1 MKENKVEFK
10 EIIEIF
16 INRTISDLNSERE
29 VPKINIVF
37 KEEAFDLFY
46 YVMNNPFQNDEELIP
61 NLNEKDIQTLKKQN
75 DINCPTIY
83 VKDHMKFFHYLT
95 EIVNNQTK
103 LYTRYKDYRDARALS
118 IKLMKIIW
126 LRMGV
131 SDFNNVEE
139 FLKKQLEFIK
149 NDIFNN
155 YRNELTIENFQ
166 GYNITAQAK
175 INKLYDETPLGMFFK
190 IYDKDNKSYH
200 SLPHI
205 FYGIENDTCYIY
217 AVQNDRNRIKIPKI
231 ERLLYKLNKGIENPN
246 VHPSMVLS
254 IMLFINIL
262 KENGI
267 TKIKIPTLQVLSYK
281 YHEIL
286 SNNEK
291 TEFHKKWDELT
302 LNSLKYFSESEQEDI
317 LNDYEIEKS
326 WYDKIV
332 DKEDVISKLKTEN
345 LINLIYRIV
354 ENDDSLNLINDID
367 IDDSLIVK
375 IKNKNIKF

>member
-1 MKENKVEFK
+1 MRENKVEFK

-16 INRTISDLNSERE
+16 INRTLSDLNSETE

-37 KEEAFDLFY
+37 KDEAFDLFY
-46 YVMNNPFQNDEELIP
+46 YVMNNPFQTGESWIP
-61 NLNEKDIQTLKKQN
+61 NIKEKDIQALKKQY
-75 DINCPTIY
+75 DKNCPTIY

-95 EIVNNQTK
+95 EIVNNQAK

-131 SDFNNVEE
+131 NDFNNVEE
-139 FLKKQLEFIK
+139 FLERQLEFLK

-155 YRNELTIENFQ
+155 YKNELTIENFY
-166 GYNITAQAK
+166 GYNVTVQAN
-175 INKLYDETPLGMFFK
+175 INNLYDETPLGLNFK
-190 IYDKDNKSYH
+190 IYDQDNNSYH

-217 AVQNDRNRIKIPKI
+217 AVQNDRERTRIPKI

-267 TKIKIPTLQVLSYK
+267 TKIKVPTLQVLSYK
-281 YHEIL
+281 YHELL

-291 TEFHKKWDELT
+291 NEFHKKWDKST
-302 LNSLKYFSESEQEDI
+302 LNSLKYFSKSEQEDMI
-317 LNDYEIEKS
+317 KDYEIEKS
-326 WYDKIV
+326 WYDRIV
-332 DKEDVISKLKTEN
+332 DKEDIISKIKTEN
-345 LINLIYRIV
+345 LINLIYRMI
-354 ENDDSLNLINDID
+354 ENDDSLTLVSDID

-375 IKNKNIKF
+375 INNKTCKK